1 MQVASIGHVAV
12 GMAAARICRPG
23 RFPLRTLAV
32 SVLLWS
38 ALSLLPDAD
47 VIGFSLGV
55 RYGDPWGHRGATHS
69 LAFAVLAGA
78 VVGAAAA
85 GLRVPPVRT
94 GAIAIGVLA
103 SHPLLDTLTDGGLG
117 CALFWPFD
125 LTRYFA
131 PWNPIPVAPIG
142 LAFFSPFGLAVAATE
157 FVQFSPLFAWAWSPE
172 GFRALWAR
180 HYVAVMLWMTVVL
193 ILVSPLSGSIREKA
207 TGLVLREDTEYAP
220 GYSER
225 KLDEIPRGGS
235 EESVRQVLGEPLQLA
250 WAYRSEQPDA
260 CSLVFVDRGR
270 IAMARPAEA
279 CGGRGVQPG
288 QAAEEA
294 RGILGEPATVCW
306 LYTRSPTKRVYRFRA
321 VCFADGVV
329 EEVMRFWWED

>member
-69 LAFAVLAGA
+69 LAFAVLTGA
-78 VVGAAAA
+78 AVGAAAA
-85 GLRVPPVRT
+85 GLRLPPVRT

-193 ILVSPLSGSIREKA
+193 ILVSPLSGSIRETA
-207 TGLVLREDTEYAP
+207 TGLVLREDTEYAQ
-220 GYSER
+220 GIQNGSSTRFIEAAR
-225 KLDEIPRGGS
+225 KNR
-235 EESVRQVLGEPLQLA
+235 SVRFWANLCNWHGHIGRSSPTRAA
-250 WAYRSEQPDA
+250 W
-260 CSLVFVDRGR
+260 CSSIGDVSRWQGPP
-270 IAMARPAEA
+270 RPAADVASSRDRPLKKRAESWA
-279 CGGRGVQPG
+279 NRRQCAGCIH
-288 QAAEEA
+288 AA
-294 RGILGEPATVCW
+294 R
-306 LYTRSPTKRVYRFRA
+306 RSASTGSAPCASRTASSKR
-321 VCFADGVV
+321 
-329 EEVMRFWWED
+329 